1 MMKPHGLEVEHM
13 AMSDE
18 HKAALAQ
25 GRKEARAI
33 KLYLEVLAARK
44 PGRPVT
50 PDRLKNRIATLE
62 AKIATEADPMRAL
75 EMRQSRLEAEAAL
88 AKAPEAVDMETL
100 EAGFVGHARVYG
112 DRKGISYAAWRE
124 QGVPAA
130 VLSKAG
136 IARTRSS

>member
-1 MMKPHGLEVEHM
+1 M
-13 AMSDE
+13 AMSEE

-62 AKIATEADPMRAL
+62 AKIVTEADPMRAL
-75 EMRQSRLEAEAAL
+75 EMRQARLDAEAAL
-88 AKAPEAVDMETL
+88 AKAPEAVDMEML